1 MFLVC
6 RFPNHCKFCAK
17 RLIFRPHVNI
27 YSWKKD
33 MGKQGQVFNDAIQR
47 IRDSPALAVA
57 GKYLDVYTAV
67 VEFKIRDLWLR
78 NQARVSASMSLSIQ
92 RIELESHQSDQE
104 RAVVDDAGT
113 GMTLS
118 FDEFDM
124 EMFDV
129 DDDLCT
135 FTWQSWDNPDE
146 PSL

>member
-1 MFLVC
+1 
-6 RFPNHCKFCAK
+6 
-17 RLIFRPHVNI
+17 
-27 YSWKKD
+27 